1 MANAFMAGKEAMIAN
16 LIDEKIPM
24 PEAKFKK
31 NKSSKGIAL
40 TIDGMNAAK
49 MIVATVSMFFAK
61 NTMTSARILLAPVIS
76 FNLFKNLPTLLLSVT
91 KA

>member
-1 MANAFMAGKEAMIAN
+1 MAN

-49 MIVATVSMFFAK
+49 MIVATVSMFFA
-61 NTMTSARILLAPVIS
+61 
-76 FNLFKNLPTLLLSVT
+76 
-91 KA
+91 